1 MGDAEDMLALL
12 VVVPFVE
19 IPLVIVPVVEAVV
32 IEVDDDD
39 DRVVAVLFSW

>member
-1 MGDAEDMLALL
+1 VGDAEDMLALL

>member
-1 MGDAEDMLALL
+1 MLALL